1 MLSSIKIRRAG
12 NTVGPEQPNHGQKKL
27 VTAISSKSTAMSGYL
42 QKQVSKV
49 QAKKMWNQ
57 ILSQKAFSTKSTST
71 ILFESNE
78 LLETISCPPTPP
90 PKKSQTLPNL
100 VINTNREDSLI
111 YRALPSL
118 PSATISSTTSL
129 KQQKKGGLTRAKTW
143 MGTSIQ
149 RWLTAAEESEEK
161 RKMAVLMDHSELEE
175 EEEQSILYSCSLSPN
190 ESFQKMTLHCR
201 SMDIFVK
208 LVLVASS

>member
-27 VTAISSKSTAMSGYL
+27 VTVISSKSTAMSGYL

-49 QAKKMWNQ
+49 QAKKVWNQ
-57 ILSQKAFSTKSTST
+57 IISQKAFSTKSTST

-78 LLETISCPPTPP
+78 LLDTISCPPTPP

-100 VINTNREDSLI
+100 VINTDREDSLI

-118 PSATISSTTSL
+118 PSAVSSTSL

-143 MGTSIQ
+143 VGTSIQ
-149 RWLTAAEESEEK
+149 KWLTAAEESEEK
-161 RKMAVLMDHSELEE
+161 RKMAVLMDHSELDD

-201 SMDIFVK
+201 SMNNFVK
-208 LVLVASS
+208 LV